1 MSRSPS
7 SSVHYAGWRRRPDAV
22 SLSEVNASIPIPQGA
37 PAWRR
42 MLAFVGP
49 GFLIAV
55 GYMDPGNWATDLQGG
70 AQFGYALLSMVL
82 ISNFMAIL
90 LQHLCVKLG
99 VATGRDLAQACRDA
113 YPMPVV
119 WLLWI
124 LCEIAIA
131 ACDLAEVIGSAIALK
146 ILFGIPLVWGCVITV
161 ADVLAI
167 LYLQNRGFRII
178 EALVITLIATIA
190 VCFAIEIGWSGFG
203 REGFGGMLRG
213 FVPHAELLRNTPML
227 YVGIGILGAT
237 VMPHNLYLHSAIVQT
252 RAFDKSSSGRREA
265 IRFAT
270 IDSSTALMFA
280 LLVNAAILILAAATF
295 HWSGHENVASIQ
307 DAYELLSPLLGAGAA
322 GVLFALALLASGQNS
337 TLTGT
342 LAGQVVL
349 EGFMH
354 LRLPPWL
361 RRLVSRLLAV
371 VPAVVVVGLYG
382 DRGAD
387 NLLVLSQVILSM
399 QLGFAIWPLMRFTSD
414 ERKMGEFANATW
426 LKILGWLTVWVVI
439 VLNAKLLFDTI
450 APDAWQKVVY
460 RALHLPVPG

>member
-1 MSRSPS
+1 VSTNAVFSPD
-7 SSVHYAGWRRRPDAV
+7 AGWRRQAGAL
-22 SLSEVNASIPIPQGA
+22 SLAEVNGSVAVPHAA

-82 ISNFMAIL
+82 VANFMAIL

-113 YPMPVV
+113 YPRPVV
-119 WLLWI
+119 WFLWV

-146 ILFGIPLVWGCVITV
+146 ILLGIPLVWGCAITV

-167 LYLQNRGFRII
+167 LYLQNRGFRLI
-178 EALVITLIATIA
+178 EALVVTLIGTIA
-190 VCFAIEIGWSGFG
+190 VCFAIEIFWSGFG
-203 REGFGGMLRG
+203 RDGFGGVLRG
-213 FVPHAELLRNTPML
+213 FVPHLELLRNTPML

-252 RAFDKSSSGRREA
+252 RAFEKTASGKREA

-270 IDSSTALMFA
+270 IDSTTALMFA

-295 HWSGHENVASIQ
+295 HWSGHRNVATIQ

-354 LRLPPWL
+354 LRLTPWV
-361 RRLVSRLLAV
+361 RRLVSRSLAV
-371 VPAVVVVGLYG
+371 VPAVVVVGIYG

-387 NLLVLSQVILSM
+387 ELLVFSQVILSM

-414 ERKMGEFANATW
+414 RRKMGEFANAPW
-426 LKILGWLTVWVVI
+426 LRILGWLTVGLVI

-450 APDAWQKVVY
+450 APAPLQKALY
-460 RALHLPVPG
+460 GALHLPPPA

>member
-1 MSRSPS
+1 MDAPAVSAPP
-7 SSVHYAGWRRRPDAV
+7 AGWRRASGLSSLSDVHRSIPVPGAV
-22 SLSEVNASIPIPQGA
+22 SS
-37 PAWRR
+37 WRK
-42 MLAFVGP
+42 MLAFAGP

-70 AQFGYALLSMVL
+70 AQFGYTLLSMVL

-119 WLLWI
+119 WFLWI

-146 ILFGIPLVWGCVITV
+146 ILFGIPMIWGCLITC

-178 EALVITLIATIA
+178 EALIITLIATISI
-190 VCFAIEIGWSGFG
+190 CFAIEIFWSGFG
-203 REGFGGMLRG
+203 RDGFGGMLLG
-213 FVPHAELLRNTPML
+213 FIPHTEMLTNTQML

-252 RAFDKSSSGRREA
+252 RAFERTPVGRREA
-265 IRFAT
+265 IKFAT
-270 IDSSTALMFA
+270 IDSTTALMFA
-280 LLVNAAILILAAATF
+280 LLVNAAILILAAAAF
-295 HWSGHENVASIQ
+295 HWSGHSDVATIQ
-307 DAYELLSPLLGAGAA
+307 DAYKLLTPLLGAGAA
-322 GVLFALALLASGQNS
+322 GIVFALALLASGQNS

-361 RRLVSRLLAV
+361 RRLVSRLLAI
-371 VPAVVVVGLYG
+371 VPAVIVVGIYG

-387 NLLVLSQVILSM
+387 ELLVLSQVILSM

-414 ERKMGEFANATW
+414 RAKMGEFANATW
-426 LKILGWLTVWVVI
+426 LKVLGWATVWIVI
-439 VLNAKLLFDTI
+439 VLNVKLLFDTI
-450 APDAWQKVVY
+450 APDAVQKAIY
-460 RALHLPVPG
+460 SALHLPVPS

>member
-1 MSRSPS
+1 MSTNAVFSPD
-7 SSVHYAGWRRRPDAV
+7 AGWRRQAGAL
-22 SLSEVNASIPIPQGA
+22 SLAEVNGSVAVPHAA

-82 ISNFMAIL
+82 VANFMAIL

-113 YPMPVV
+113 YPRPVV
-119 WLLWI
+119 WFLWV

-146 ILFGIPLVWGCVITV
+146 ILLGIPLVWGCAITV

-167 LYLQNRGFRII
+167 LYLQNRGFRLI
-178 EALVITLIATIA
+178 EALVVTLIGTIA
-190 VCFAIEIGWSGFG
+190 VCFAIEIFWSGFG
-203 REGFGGMLRG
+203 RDGFGGVLRG
-213 FVPHAELLRNTPML
+213 FVPHLELLRNTPML

-252 RAFDKSSSGRREA
+252 RAFEKTASGKREA

-270 IDSSTALMFA
+270 IDSTTALMFA

-295 HWSGHENVASIQ
+295 HWSGHRNVATIQ

-354 LRLPPWL
+354 LRLTPWV
-361 RRLVSRLLAV
+361 RRLVSRSLAV
-371 VPAVVVVGLYG
+371 VPAVVVVGIYG

-387 NLLVLSQVILSM
+387 ELLVFSQVILSM

-414 ERKMGEFANATW
+414 RRKMGEFANAPW
-426 LKILGWLTVWVVI
+426 LRILGWLTVGLVI

-450 APDAWQKVVY
+450 APAPLQKALY
-460 RALHLPVPG
+460 GALHLPPPA

>member
-1 MSRSPS
+1 L
-7 SSVHYAGWRRRPDAV
+7 
-22 SLSEVNASIPIPQGA
+22 SLSEVHGSIAIPRGV
-37 PAWRR
+37 PAWRKL
-42 MLAFVGP
+42 LAFAGP

-70 AQFGYALLSMVL
+70 AQFGYALLSMIL
-82 ISNFMAIL
+82 IANFMAIL
-90 LQHLCVKLG
+90 LQHLSVKLG

-113 YPMPVV
+113 YPMPLV
-119 WLLWI
+119 WFLWI

-131 ACDLAEVIGSAIALK
+131 ACDLAEVLGSAIALK
-146 ILFGIPLVWGCVITV
+146 ILFHIPLVWGCAITM

-167 LYLQNRGFRII
+167 LYLQNRGFRIV

-190 VCFAIEIGWSGFG
+190 ACFAIEIAWSGFG
-203 REGFGGMLRG
+203 HGGFGGVLRG
-213 FVPHAELLRNTPML
+213 FVPDASLFRDTGML

-252 RAFDKSSSGRREA
+252 RAFDRNPAGRREA

-270 IDSSTALMFA
+270 IDSTTALMFA
-280 LLVNAAILILAAATF
+280 LLVNAAILILAAAAF
-295 HWSGHENVASIQ
+295 HWSGHENVATIQ
-307 DAYELLSPLLGAGAA
+307 DAYQLLSPLLGAGAA

-361 RRLVSRLLAV
+361 RRLVSRSLAV
-371 VPAVVVVGLYG
+371 VPALVVVGLYG
-382 DRGAD
+382 DKGAD
-387 NLLVLSQVILSM
+387 ELLVLSQVILSM

-414 ERKMGEFANATW
+414 RRKMGEFANALW
-426 LKILGWLTVWVVI
+426 LKILGWLTVGLVI

-450 APDAWQKVVY
+450 APEAWQKAIY
-460 RALHLPVPG
+460 SALGLPVPD

>member
-1 MSRSPS
+1 
-7 SSVHYAGWRRRPDAV
+7 
-22 SLSEVNASIPIPQGA
+22 
-37 PAWRR
+37 
-42 MLAFVGP
+42 
-49 GFLIAV
+49 
-55 GYMDPGNWATDLQGG
+55 MDPGNWATDLAGG

-203 REGFGGMLRG
+203 HEGFGGMLRG
-213 FVPHAELLRNTPML
+213 FVPQPELLRNTPML

-252 RAFDKSSSGRREA
+252 RAFDKTSSGRREA

-307 DAYELLSPLLGAGAA
+307 DAYQLLSPLLGAGAA
-322 GVLFALALLASGQNS
+322 GILFALALLASGQNS

-361 RRLVSRLLAV
+361 RRLVSRLMAV

-414 ERKMGEFANATW
+414 RRKMGEFANAGW

-450 APDAWQKVVY
+450 APDAWQKAVY
-460 RALHLPVPG
+460 RALHLPVPE

>member
-1 MSRSPS
+1 MDLAAAPVSE
-7 SSVHYAGWRRRPDAV
+7 AGWRRAAGSS
-22 SLSEVNASIPIPQGA
+22 SLSEVHRSIAVPAQA
-37 PAWRR
+37 PVWRR
-42 MLAFVGP
+42 LLAFVGP

-70 AQFGYALLSMVL
+70 AQFGYALLSMIL

-90 LQHLCVKLG
+90 LQHLSVKLG

-113 YPMPVV
+113 YAPPVV
-119 WLLWI
+119 CFLWI

-131 ACDLAEVIGSAIALK
+131 ACDLAEVIGSAIALQ
-146 ILFGIPLVWGCVITV
+146 ILFHIPLVWGCIITV

-178 EALVITLIATIA
+178 EALVITLIVTISL
-190 VCFAIEIGWSGFG
+190 CFAIEIGWSGFG
-203 REGFGGMLRG
+203 RPGFMGMITGFMPHLGMLT
-213 FVPHAELLRNTPML
+213 NTQML

-252 RAFDKSSSGRREA
+252 RAFEKTPAGRREA

-270 IDSSTALMFA
+270 IDSSAALMLA
-280 LLVNAAILILAAATF
+280 LLVNAAILILAAAVF
-295 HWSGHENVASIQ
+295 HWSGHQNVASIQ
-307 DAYELLSPLLGAGAA
+307 DAYQLLTPLLGAGAA
-322 GVLFALALLASGQNS
+322 GVVFALALLASGQNS

-371 VPAVVVVGLYG
+371 VPAVIVVAIMG
-382 DRGAD
+382 DKGAD
-387 NLLVLSQVILSM
+387 ELLVLSQVILSM

-414 ERKMGEFANATW
+414 RDKMGEFANATW

-439 VLNAKLLFDTI
+439 VLNTKLLFDTVMPH
-450 APDAWQKVVY
+450 AAQKAVY
-460 RALHLPVPG
+460 GALHLPVPE

>member
-1 MSRSPS
+1 MSLAPASAPVS
-7 SSVHYAGWRRRPDAV
+7 GWRRQPDAL
-22 SLSEVNASIPIPQGA
+22 SLAEVNGSIAVPREG

-119 WLLWI
+119 WVLWI

-146 ILFGIPLVWGCVITV
+146 ILFGIPLVWGCAITV

-178 EALVITLIATIA
+178 EALVVTLIATIA
-190 VCFAIEIGWSGFG
+190 VCFAIEIAWSGFG
-203 REGFGGMLRG
+203 HEGFGGVLRG
-213 FVPHAELLRNTPML
+213 FLPHPEMLRHTAML

-252 RAFDKSSSGRREA
+252 RAFEQTPAGRREA

-354 LRLPPWL
+354 FRLPPWL
-361 RRLVSRLLAV
+361 RRLVSRSLAV

-387 NLLVLSQVILSM
+387 DLLVLSQVILSM

-414 ERKMGEFANATW
+414 PRKMGEFANKPW
-426 LKILGWLTVWVVI
+426 LKVLGWLTVWIVI
-439 VLNAKLLFDTI
+439 VLNTKLLFDAL
-450 APDAWQKVVY
+450 APHAWQRVVY
-460 RALHLPVPG
+460 GVLHLPVSR